1 MHRVCTM
8 PDVTKLLIA
17 EEQDAAAL
25 ERLRR
30 MGIRVP
36 EKDAWK
42 KTVGWASECP
52 HFDEAMRLGAEWR
65 AEVNRESLE
74 EFDRR
79 DADS

>member
-1 MHRVCTM
+1 M
-8 PDVTKLLIA
+8 PDVTKLQTV
-17 EEQDAAAL
+17 EDRDAMAL
-25 ERLRR
+25 VKLRQ

-42 KTVGWASECP
+42 KTAGWARKCS

-65 AEVNRESLE
+65 TEVNRESLE